1 MREFKILDELY
12 YTKEHIWVK
21 IENDVATIGI
31 TDYAQSQLGDA
42 VFIELPEVGRE
53 VESGEVI
60 ATVESI
66 KAVSEIYSPL
76 TGKIIS
82 INEDLA
88 NEPSLLN
95 SDPYGDGWIC
105 DIQIKDLTEVED
117 LMTADD
123 YRAYLEAITEEEE
136 WLWIILLL

>member
-1 MREFKILDELY
+1 LREYKILDELY

-31 TDYAQSQLGDA
+31 TDYAQSQLGDV

-76 TGKIIS
+76 TGRIIS

-105 DIQIKDLTEVED
+105 DIQMKDLTEIED

-136 WLWIILLL
+136 

>member
-1 MREFKILDELY
+1 MDYKVLEDLY

-21 IENDVATIGI
+21 IELDVATIGI
-31 TDYAQSQLGDA
+31 TDYGQHQLGDV
-42 VFIELPEVGRE
+42 VFVDLPELNRE

-60 ATVESI
+60 ASVESV

-82 INEDLA
+82 INEDLS
-88 NEPSLLN
+88 NDPSVIN

-105 DIQIKDLTEVED
+105 DIQLKDPQEIED

-123 YRAYLEAITEEEE
+123 YRAYLEELEAEEEE
-136 WLWIILLL
+136 I

>member
-1 MREFKILDELY
+1 LREFKILDELY

-31 TDYAQSQLGDA
+31 TDYAQSQLGDV

-88 NEPSLLN
+88 NEPSFLN

-105 DIQIKDLTEVED
+105 DIQMKDLTEIED

-136 WLWIILLL
+136 

>member
-1 MREFKILDELY
+1 LRDFKILDELY

-31 TDYAQSQLGDA
+31 TDYAQSQLGDV
-42 VFIELPEVGRE
+42 VFIELPEAGRE

-60 ATVESI
+60 ATAESI

-82 INEDLA
+82 TNEDLA
-88 NEPSLLN
+88 NEPSFLN

-105 DIQIKDLTEVED
+105 DIQMKDLTEMED

-136 WLWIILLL
+136 

>member
-1 MREFKILDELY
+1 LTRKALREYRILDELY

-31 TDYAQSQLGDA
+31 TDYAQSQLGDV
-42 VFIELPEVGRE
+42 VFIELPEVERE

-95 SDPYGDGWIC
+95 SDPYDDGWIC
-105 DIQIKDLTEVED
+105 DIQIKDLTEIED

-123 YRAYLEAITEEEE
+123 YRAYVEAITEEEE
-136 WLWIILLL
+136 

>member
-1 MREFKILDELY
+1 MREYKILDELY

-21 IENDVATIGI
+21 IENDLATIGI

-105 DIQIKDLTEVED
+105 DIQMKDLTEIED

-123 YRAYLEAITEEEE
+123 YRAYLEAIAEEEE
-136 WLWIILLL
+136 

>member
-1 MREFKILDELY
+1 MEEYRIPENLY

-21 IENDVATIGI
+21 IEDDVATIGI
-31 TDYAQSQLGDA
+31 TDYGQHQLGDV
-42 VFIELPEVGRE
+42 VFVDLPELGRE

-60 ATVESI
+60 ASVESI
-66 KAVSEIYSPL
+66 KAVSEIYSPI

-88 NEPSLLN
+88 NDPSFIN
-95 SDPYGDGWIC
+95 SDPYGDGWIA
-105 DIQIKDLTEVED
+105 DIQMKDPTEIED

-123 YRAYLEAITEEEE
+123 YKAYLEELETEEE
-136 WLWIILLL
+136 I

>member
-1 MREFKILDELY
+1 MREYKILDELY

-31 TDYAQSQLGDA
+31 TDYAQSQLGDV
-42 VFIELPEVGRE
+42 VFIELPEVERE

-60 ATVESI
+60 ATAESI

-88 NEPSLLN
+88 NDPSLLN

-105 DIQIKDLTEVED
+105 DIQMKDLTEIED

-136 WLWIILLL
+136 

>member
-1 MREFKILDELY
+1 LREYKILDELY

-31 TDYAQSQLGDA
+31 TDYAQSQLGDV
-42 VFIELPEVGRE
+42 VFIELPEVERE

-105 DIQIKDLTEVED
+105 DIQIKDLTEIED

-136 WLWIILLL
+136 

>member
-1 MREFKILDELY
+1 LREYKILDELY

-31 TDYAQSQLGDA
+31 TDYAQSQLGDV
-42 VFIELPEVGRE
+42 VFIELPEVERE

-66 KAVSEIYSPL
+66 KAVSEIYAPL

-88 NEPSLLN
+88 NEPSILN

-105 DIQIKDLTEVED
+105 DIQIKDLTEIED

-123 YRAYLEAITEEEE
+123 YRAYLEAIKEEEE
-136 WLWIILLL
+136 

>member
-1 MREFKILDELY
+1 LREFKILDELY

-31 TDYAQSQLGDA
+31 TDYAQSQLGDV

-60 ATVESI
+60 ATAESI

-88 NEPSLLN
+88 NEPSFLN

-105 DIQIKDLTEVED
+105 DIQMKDLTEIED

-136 WLWIILLL
+136 

>member
-1 MREFKILDELY
+1 LREYKILDELY

-31 TDYAQSQLGDA
+31 TDYAQSQLGDI
-42 VFIELPEVGRE
+42 VFIELPEVERE

-60 ATVESI
+60 ATAESI

-105 DIQIKDLTEVED
+105 DIQIKDLTEIED

-136 WLWIILLL
+136 

>member
-1 MREFKILDELY
+1 LREFKILDELY

-105 DIQIKDLTEVED
+105 DIQIKDLTEIED

-136 WLWIILLL
+136 

>member
-1 MREFKILDELY
+1 LREFKILDELY

-136 WLWIILLL
+136 

>member
-31 TDYAQSQLGDA
+31 TDYAQSQLGDV

-105 DIQIKDLTEVED
+105 DIQMKDLTEIED

-136 WLWIILLL
+136 

>member
-1 MREFKILDELY
+1 LREFKILDELY

-31 TDYAQSQLGDA
+31 TDYAQSQLGDV

-76 TGKIIS
+76 TGKMIS

-105 DIQIKDLTEVED
+105 DIQIKDLTEIED

-136 WLWIILLL
+136 

>member
-31 TDYAQSQLGDA
+31 TDYAQSQLGDV

-76 TGKIIS
+76 TGKMIS

-105 DIQIKDLTEVED
+105 DIQIKDLTEIED

-136 WLWIILLL
+136 

>member
-1 MREFKILDELY
+1 LREFKILDELY

-31 TDYAQSQLGDA
+31 TDYAQSQLGDV

-105 DIQIKDLTEVED
+105 DIQIKDLTEIED

-136 WLWIILLL
+136 

>member
-1 MREFKILDELY
+1 LREYKILDELY

-31 TDYAQSQLGDA
+31 TDYAQSQLGDV

-105 DIQIKDLTEVED
+105 DIQIKDLTEIED

-136 WLWIILLL
+136 

>member
-1 MREFKILDELY
+1 VLDELY

-31 TDYAQSQLGDA
+31 TDYAQSQLGDV
-42 VFIELPEVGRE
+42 VFIELPEVERE

-105 DIQIKDLTEVED
+105 DIQMKDLTEIIED
-117 LMTADD
+117 LMTAND

-136 WLWIILLL
+136 

>member
-1 MREFKILDELY
+1 MREYKILDELY

-31 TDYAQSQLGDA
+31 TDYAQSQLGDV
-42 VFIELPEVGRE
+42 VFIELPEVERE

-66 KAVSEIYSPL
+66 KAVSEIYAPL

-88 NEPSLLN
+88 NEPSILN

-105 DIQIKDLTEVED
+105 DIQIKDLTEIED

-123 YRAYLEAITEEEE
+123 YRAYLEAIKEEEE
-136 WLWIILLL
+136 

>member
-1 MREFKILDELY
+1 LREFKILDELY

-31 TDYAQSQLGDA
+31 TDYAQSQLGDV

-88 NEPSLLN
+88 NEPSLIN

-105 DIQIKDLTEVED
+105 DIQMKDLTEIED

-136 WLWIILLL
+136 